1 MRFIAVFGEILL
13 CMIASLATKKF
24 VKRKLEGRKLSE
36 FFNGEASPKPK
47 FKTQNKSDF
56 GGFQ

>member
-1 MRFIAVFGEILL
+1 MWLIAVFGEILL
-13 CMIASLATKKF
+13 CTIANLATKKF
-24 VKRKLEGRKLSE
+24 VKRKLEGRKLSD

>member
-1 MRFIAVFGEILL
+1 VDEAN
-13 CMIASLATKKF
+13 SATKKF
-24 VKRKLEGRKLSE
+24 VKRKLEGTKLSD